1 MLFYNFDELDNFV
14 TDNLITNLIE
24 EKETVKKII
33 NLYSN
38 KKNLLSDIITNT
50 IDLSVSIE
58 KDKLDD
64 FQQLANLL
72 KASFEEIINLED
84 LSSKL
89 LDTINSTISLFD
101 KGIQYNKDE
110 IKANLIEYNKQQD
123 SLFNKMLEF
132 ENVNLRCL
140 DIINT
145 LFSKKKKNELKN
157 ISNDISSAKVNI
169 ELEPKD
175 YNTLIISEKDQKAYL
190 PFFYN
195 DIKKIYEKNNS
206 TYKTMQDVV
215 DNLYV
220 IPLDRFKNSS
230 ISRFRESFK
239 LIRTK
244 ENLSI
249 TKALDLGL
257 ELMFKY
263 ELNPIVIAACRNL
276 DELDIYLDC
285 LQENELNDFRC
296 FEIKFEVLPKIIKN
310 RKKDTFK

>member
-145 LFSKKKKNELKN
+145 LFSSKY
-157 ISNDISSAKVNI
+157 SSSFFDIIFA
-169 ELEPKD
+169 
-175 YNTLIISEKDQKAYL
+175 
-190 PFFYN
+190 
-195 DIKKIYEKNNS
+195 
-206 TYKTMQDVV
+206 
-215 DNLYV
+215 
-220 IPLDRFKNSS
+220 
-230 ISRFRESFK
+230 
-239 LIRTK
+239 
-244 ENLSI
+244 
-249 TKALDLGL
+249 
-257 ELMFKY
+257 
-263 ELNPIVIAACRNL
+263 
-276 DELDIYLDC
+276 
-285 LQENELNDFRC
+285 
-296 FEIKFEVLPKIIKN
+296 
-310 RKKDTFK
+310 